1 MDKCKTEVLGKPF
14 LTPGDGGEAV
24 RVMQEA
30 LTKAGFFCGDDDME
44 WWFFGDS
51 TETALKTFQACH
63 ELAESGNVYDEVW
76 DKLLPYVD
84 LDQLCEEPRIDKLA
98 TNGVFLLGE
107 GRYENPALRRGK

>member
-1 MDKCKTEVLGKPF
+1 MLGKPF